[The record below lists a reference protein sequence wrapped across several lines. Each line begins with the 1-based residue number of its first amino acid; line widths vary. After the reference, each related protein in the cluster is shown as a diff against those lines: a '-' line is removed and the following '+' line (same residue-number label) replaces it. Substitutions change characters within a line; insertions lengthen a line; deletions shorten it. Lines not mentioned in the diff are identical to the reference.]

1 MKEENPLN
9 KTTPLEMKRPPT
21 VGYHYKK
28 EDESE
33 VKVNIIFIIAV
44 IFFGLG
50 YVSGSY

>member
-1 MKEENPLN
+1 MKENPLDR
-9 KTTPLEMKRPPT
+9 TVPLEMKRPPT
-21 VGYHYKK
+21 VGYHPKK
-28 EDESE
+28 GDESE

>member
-1 MKEENPLN
+1 MKENPLD

-21 VGYHYKK
+21 VEYYPKK

-44 IFFGLG
+44 ISFGLG

>member
-1 MKEENPLN
+1 MKENPLDR
-9 KTTPLEMKRPPT
+9 TGTLEMKRPPT
-21 VGYHYKK
+21 VEYHCKK
-28 EDESE
+28 EDERE